1 MCSTLEYP
9 DNFLCPIT
17 YDIMHDPVSARDGHT
32 YERSAIQRWFDEGKR
47 SSPVTNEIMLSTDL
61 IPNHFVKAQ
70 ISTWRDQNEGDAGVD
85 NRIKVRFP
93 LSTSNVFVLLPP
105 RLRFSCLLFPFL
117 LLRCFCFFPCTPF
130 VFIVL
135 SILPSVNGL
144 VNVPIILF
152 YLSSP
157 LTFNSDARITSCGLA
172 SYQSRK
178 RLSQRLPN

>member
-70 ISTWRDQNEGDAGVD
+70 ISTWRDQKEGDAGVD

-93 LSTSNVFVLLPP
+93 LSTVNVFAVLPP
-105 RLRFSCLLFPFL
+105 RLRISCRLSPSLVFWCL
-117 LLRCFCFFPCTPF
+117 CFFPCLAL
-130 VFIVL
+130 L
-135 SILPSVNGL
+135 SFS
-144 VNVPIILF
+144 LF
-152 YLSSP
+152 CLS
-157 LTFNSDARITSCGLA
+157 
-172 SYQSRK
+172 
-178 RLSQRLPN
+178 

>member
-47 SSPVTNEIMLSTDL
+47 SSPVTNAIMLSTDL
-61 IPNHFVKAQ
+61 LPNHFVKAQ
-70 ISTWRDQNEGDAGVD
+70 ISSWRDQNEGDAGVD

-93 LSTSNVFVLLPP
+93 LSTLNVFAVLPP
-105 RLRFSCLLFPFL
+105 RFSCRVSHFL

-130 VFIVL
+130 VSIAWLCL
-135 SILPSVNGL
+135 SILPSVN
-144 VNVPIILF
+144 V
-152 YLSSP
+152 
-157 LTFNSDARITSCGLA
+157 
-172 SYQSRK
+172 
-178 RLSQRLPN
+178 